1 MCILN
6 REYQVKQRVNI
17 YKKTVTQ
24 SQKVQIKV
32 FIFVQRSLQKLFHVQ
47 REIMSYFT
55 MCVHVFFV
63 QAAPLYHP
71 LENL

>member
-32 FIFVQRSLQKLFHVQ
+32 FIFSATFITEIISRS
-47 REIMSYFT
+47 T
-55 MCVHVFFV
+55 
-63 QAAPLYHP
+63 
-71 LENL
+71 

>member
-6 REYQVKQRVNI
+6 QEYQVKQRVNI

-32 FIFVQRSLQKLFHVQ
+32 LIFRATFITEIISRS
-47 REIMSYFT
+47 T
-55 MCVHVFFV
+55 
-63 QAAPLYHP
+63 
-71 LENL
+71 